1 MNRYLFLLPLLFLS
15 FLVSCEDDGEYSPPR
30 KDGDDTTY
38 VVSEPSDGSIEAGVS
53 GTKPFFMSEDVA
65 GHRLSMGMVEQAGIY
80 ALDQIGAIELT
91 FTATNWEEQLRA
103 MADGDNELHAVLS
116 YEGYELPAKVGVR
129 IKGSLTNPQAKPSYY
144 VAIDA
149 KDKNQLLNGYYTLAL
164 NSIEDDT
171 TCLREAIYRQCI
183 RRYIPAPQVNFVNV
197 RINGVDQGLYINT
210 EHLNASFIN
219 EWFVSTNGSRW
230 RAEPTKNADPA
241 KVGAYGTG
249 YSGLNY
255 LGETAADYASYYDL
269 KNNPSL
275 VEPLDDLIAV
285 CRILEKTNPDSLEAA
300 IKKELDLDRTLWFLA
315 CENIFTDEDGY
326 VKKGGTDYYLF
337 WNKETG
343 LLTPLEY
350 DGKDTFHGENI
361 GWDPFYH
368 ADDTRYPLLNK
379 LLAVPAIRQ
388 RYLAHYRT
396 ILNEVY
402 NPEYLNPLIDHLV
415 AKIDS
420 AVAADPRRTYAH
432 SAFTASV
439 AAMKQTITQRSAF
452 LNTHDS
458 IKVSG
463 MTISAVEWEVD
474 GLAWKQPVSTD
485 TVKVTATIG
494 GTGHVNSVFLCAG
507 TGMFGGFRRLQMFD
521 TGDHGDRIAGDGI
534 FTALINPQQPGVRV
548 RFYIEAVRG
557 NAVRT
562 RTYMPAGA
570 EHDVYT
576 YVVQ

>member
-1 MNRYLFLLPLLFLS
+1 MNRYLFFVSLLFLTS
-15 FLVSCEDDGEYSPPR
+15 LVACEDDGVYSPPR
-30 KDGDDTTY
+30 YDGDDTTY
-38 VVSEPSDGSIEAGVS
+38 VVSEPSDGSIETGVS
-53 GTKPFFMSEDVA
+53 GTPPYFMSEEAVA
-65 GHRLSMGMVEQAGIY
+65 HRLKMGVKEQAGLYSLNTIKH
-80 ALDQIGAIELT
+80 IELT
-91 FTATNWEEQLRA
+91 FSVINWEEQLRA
-103 MADGDNELHAVLS
+103 LADGDSELDATIT
-116 YEGYELPAKVGVR
+116 YEGYAYPAKVGVR
-129 IKGSLTNPQAKPSYY
+129 IKGTLTNSSAKPSYY
-144 VAIDA
+144 IAIDA
-149 KDKNQLLNGYYTLAL
+149 YDDNQLLNGYYTLAL

-171 TCLREAIYRQCI
+171 SCLREAIYRQCI
-183 RRYIPAPQVNFVNV
+183 RRYIPAPQVNFVNL
-197 RINGVDQGLYINT
+197 RINDVDQGLYINT

-230 RAEPTKNADPA
+230 RAEPSKNADSA

-249 YSGLNY
+249 YCGLNY
-255 LGETAADYASYYDL
+255 LGETADDYALYYDL
-269 KNNPSL
+269 KNNPSQ
-275 VEPLDDLIAV
+275 VEPLDDVIAV
-285 CRILEKTNPDSLEAA
+285 CRILEKTEPDSLEAV
-300 IKKELDLDRTLWFLA
+300 IRKELDLDRTLWFLA

-326 VKKGGTDYYLF
+326 VNKGGTDYYLF

-350 DGKDTFHGENI
+350 DGKDTFHELNL

-368 ADDTRYPLLNK
+368 ADDARFPLLNK

-402 NPEYLNPLIDHLV
+402 NPEFLNPLIDGFV

-420 AVAADPRRTYAH
+420 AVSADPRKTYTH
-432 SAFTASV
+432 SDFTAAV
-439 AAMKQTITQRSAF
+439 GAMKQTIAQRSAF
-452 LNTHDS
+452 LNNHDS

-463 MTISAVEWEVD
+463 MTINAAEWSVD
-474 GLAWKQPVSTD
+474 DIAWKQPVSTD

-494 GTGHVNSVFLCAG
+494 GTGHASSVFLCAG
-507 TGMFGGFRRLQMFD
+507 TGMFGGFKRLQMFD
-521 TGDHGDRIAGDGI
+521 TGDYGDTVAGDGV
-534 FTALINPQQPGVRV
+534 FTALINPQQSGVRV

-562 RTYMPAGA
+562 RSYMPAGA
-570 EHDVYT
+570 EHDVFT